1 MKKETVKS
9 KSRISN
15 VVVGDRK
22 GMIIH
27 NRILSDGPVDENG
40 EPFLDENGEPLPG
53 PNDDMA
59 YHMAHNYY
67 TFMCDIV
74 VKKINLKD
82 GAGEKNVKMP
92 RFGILSMLAETTPI
106 IVYDHPAFKEIAD
119 TAFTDGSYIF
129 VDADFMRRLMKQEKD
144 SNYTEQGVVF
154 LLMHELMH
162 KLYLHIDR
170 LRTYDPRLA
179 NIAEDYVINGK
190 LIKNFGLNPV
200 PLLREIGV
208 GMTPE
213 DAAKYSVLA
222 EETVAEMLLMKER
235 NKKAKEEEEKQKEKD
250 KNKDQ
255 DQDDG
260 EDGQEQDGDEN
271 GQNQENDQNQDGK
284 GKDPSQDGKGGEG
297 QDQDGDGDGDDEDSE
312 NDQDSENENGKP
324 SEKQGKGKGK
334 GKGQG
339 QGSGQDDNPTGGGE
353 YHEDAEEDN
362 DAGGEPE
369 YSPIHHVK
377 PEELS
382 EIMHREGLGDVA
394 EALGIPKP
402 NDTEGMGKKR
412 EKSKMNITDAVQNA
426 VAANDRFGGQ
436 MPGAHIAEEAAM
448 LIDGLNK
455 GVLTWKMKIQEVILG
470 AGMKETKSEEIPND
484 MYFLPDDAL
493 GDASVGLNQIYLP
506 GRVPAQSDEVVL
518 VLVDTSGST
527 SGEGMRE
534 AFLSEAVSIQDATAN
549 NETAKEVIIIS
560 ADTTLRGE
568 PQVITR
574 TNMRE
579 FLNKGVKVFGNGG
592 TDFARCLKEA
602 LAHPMMKNKKI
613 RDVIY
618 FTDCCDNPPKRAD
631 YAEYIDA
638 GGKLTWITT
647 VNMWNEAF
655 NKGVE
660 GWSTVIAI
668 EKGNV
673 VDLDRTVEKPSTR
686 KNSI

>member
-1 MKKETVKS
+1 MKKESAKS
-9 KSRISN
+9 KSRITN
-15 VVVGDRK
+15 VSVEGKK
-22 GMIIH
+22 GIIVH

-40 EPFLDENGEPLPG
+40 DPFLDENGEPLPG

-59 YHMAHNYY
+59 YHMSNNYY
-67 TFMCDIV
+67 TFMCDSI
-74 VKKINLKD
+74 VKKITLKD
-82 GAGEKNVKMP
+82 GGGEKNVKMP
-92 RFGILSMLAETTPI
+92 RFGILSMLAETTPV

-129 VDADFMRRLMKQEKD
+129 VDADFMRRLMKQERE
-144 SNYTEQGVVF
+144 SNFTEHGVVF
-154 LLMHELMH
+154 LLLHELMH

-170 LRTYDPRLA
+170 LKTYDPKLA

-190 LIKNFGLNPV
+190 LIKNYGLNPV

-213 DAAKYSVLA
+213 DAAKHSVLA
-222 EETVAEMLLMKER
+222 EETVAEMLLLKER
-235 NKKAKEEEEKQKEKD
+235 NKKQKEKEEEEKKKD
-250 KNKDQ
+250 KDNGDQQEDKNDNGDNPDENPQDKKDKGQ
-255 DQDDG
+255 NPGDGGDEENDG
-260 EDGQEQDGDEN
+260 EGNQPGD
-271 GQNQENDQNQDGK
+271 
-284 GKDPSQDGKGGEG
+284 GEG
-297 QDQDGDGDGDDEDSE
+297 EESDE
-312 NDQDSENENGKP
+312 ENENGSP
-324 SEKQGKGKGK
+324 SNKQGKQGKGKGQS
-334 GKGQG
+334 KGQG
-339 QGSGQDDNPTGGGE
+339 KSGQQNPTGGGDMMDNDGE
-353 YHEDAEEDN
+353 EEDY
-362 DAGGEPE
+362 GGKEKGKDD
-369 YSPIHHVK
+369 YSPIHHIK
-377 PEELS
+377 PEDLA
-382 EIMHREGLGDVA
+382 EIMHREGLGDIA
-394 EALGIPKP
+394 KELGIPKP
-402 NDTEGMGKKR
+402 GDIEGMGKKR

-426 VAANDRFGGQ
+426 IAANERFEGQ

-455 GVLTWKMKIQEVILG
+455 GVLTWKMKIQEVALG
-470 AGMKETKSEEIPND
+470 AGMKEVKSEEMPSD

-493 GDASVGLNQIYLP
+493 GAADIGLNQIYLP

-527 SGEGMRE
+527 SGQGMRE

-549 NETAKEVIIIS
+549 NETAKEVIIWS

-568 PQVITR
+568 PQSITR

-602 LAHPMMKNKKI
+602 IAHPMMKNKKI

-618 FTDCCDNPPKRAD
+618 FTDCCDNPPRRED
-631 YAEYIDA
+631 YAEFLDA

-660 GWSTVIAI
+660 GWSTVVAI
-668 EKGNV
+668 EEGNV
-673 VDLDRTVEKPSTR
+673 VDLDRKVEGQSTR
-686 KNSI
+686 KNKI

>member
-1 MKKETVKS
+1 MKKESVKS
-9 KSRISN
+9 KSRITN

-22 GMIIH
+22 GMIVH

-40 EPFLDENGEPLPG
+40 DPFLDENGEPLPG

-144 SNYTEQGVVF
+144 SNYTEHGVVF

-170 LRTYDPRLA
+170 LKTYDPRLA

-200 PLLREIGV
+200 PLLREVGV

-235 NKKAKEEEEKQKEKD
+235 NKKAKEEEKKKQEQ
-250 KNKDQ
+250 NKDSG
-255 DQDDG
+255 DQDEQNQDG
-260 EDGQEQDGDEN
+260 QDQEQDGQD
-271 GQNQENDQNQDGK
+271 NDQNSDQKQK
-284 GKDPSQDGKGGEG
+284 GKDPSDDGQGQGEGGE
-297 QDQDGDGDGDDEDSE
+297 QE
-312 NDQDSENENGKP
+312 ENENGEGQENENDEGSP
-324 SEKQGKGKGK
+324 SQKQGNGSGKGKSKGK
-334 GKGQG
+334 GKGQND
-339 QGSGQDDNPTGGGE
+339 SPTGGGE
-353 YHEDAEEDN
+353 HHEDEEEN
-362 DAGGEPE
+362 EAGGGGSE
-369 YSPIHHVK
+369 YSPIHHIK
-377 PEELS
+377 PEDLS

-394 EALGIPKP
+394 RELGIPQP
-402 NDTEGMGKKR
+402 NDIEGMGKKR

-470 AGMKETKSEEIPND
+470 AGMKETKSEEMPND

-568 PQVITR
+568 PQIITR
-574 TNMRE
+574 NNMRD

-673 VDLDRTVEKPSTR
+673 VDLDRQVEKPSTR

>member
-1 MKKETVKS
+1 MKKESVKS
-9 KSRISN
+9 KSRITN

-22 GMIIH
+22 GMIVH

-40 EPFLDENGEPLPG
+40 DPFLDENGEPLPG

-144 SNYTEQGVVF
+144 SNYTEHGVVF

-170 LRTYDPRLA
+170 LKTYDPRLA

-200 PLLREIGV
+200 PLLREVGV

-235 NKKAKEEEEKQKEKD
+235 NKKAKEEENKKQEQ
-250 KNKDQ
+250 NKDG
-255 DQDDG
+255 DQD
-260 EDGQEQDGDEN
+260 EQNQD
-271 GQNQENDQNQDGK
+271 GQNQEEDSQDNNQNSDQKQK
-284 GKDPSQDGKGGEG
+284 GKDPSDDGQGQGEGGE
-297 QDQDGDGDGDDEDSE
+297 QE
-312 NDQDSENENGKP
+312 ENENGEGQENENDEGSP
-324 SEKQGKGKGK
+324 SQKQGNGSGKGKSKGK
-334 GKGQG
+334 GKGQND
-339 QGSGQDDNPTGGGE
+339 SPTGGGE
-353 YHEDAEEDN
+353 HHEDEEEN
-362 DAGGEPE
+362 EAGGGGSE
-369 YSPIHHVK
+369 YSPIHHIK
-377 PEELS
+377 PEDLS

-394 EALGIPKP
+394 RELGIPQP
-402 NDTEGMGKKR
+402 NDIEGMGKKR

-470 AGMKETKSEEIPND
+470 AGMKETKSEEMPND

-568 PQVITR
+568 PQIITR
-574 TNMRE
+574 NNMRD

-673 VDLDRTVEKPSTR
+673 VDLDRQVEKPSTR

>member
-1 MKKETVKS
+1 MKKESVKS
-9 KSRISN
+9 KSRITN

-22 GMIIH
+22 GMIVH

-40 EPFLDENGEPLPG
+40 DPFLDENGEPLPG

-144 SNYTEQGVVF
+144 SNYTEHGVVF

-170 LRTYDPRLA
+170 LKTYDPRLA

-200 PLLREIGV
+200 PLLREVGV

-235 NKKAKEEEEKQKEKD
+235 NKKAKEEEKKKQEQ
-250 KNKDQ
+250 NKDSG
-255 DQDDG
+255 DQDEQNQDG
-260 EDGQEQDGDEN
+260 QDQEQDGQD
-271 GQNQENDQNQDGK
+271 NDQNSDQKQK
-284 GKDPSQDGKGGEG
+284 GKDPSDDGQGEGGE
-297 QDQDGDGDGDDEDSE
+297 QE
-312 NDQDSENENGKP
+312 ENENDEGQENDNDNGSP
-324 SEKQGKGKGK
+324 SQKQGNGNGSGKGKSKGK
-334 GKGQG
+334 GKGQND
-339 QGSGQDDNPTGGGE
+339 SPTGGGE
-353 YHEDAEEDN
+353 HHEDEEEN
-362 DAGGEPE
+362 DAGGGGSE
-369 YSPIHHVK
+369 YSPIHHIK
-377 PEELS
+377 PEDLS

-394 EALGIPKP
+394 RELGIPQP
-402 NDTEGMGKKR
+402 NDIEGMGKKR

-470 AGMKETKSEEIPND
+470 AGMKETKSEEMPND

-568 PQVITR
+568 PQIITR
-574 TNMRE
+574 NNMRE

-673 VDLDRTVEKPSTR
+673 VDLDRQVEKPSTR

>member
-1 MKKETVKS
+1 MKKESVKS
-9 KSRISN
+9 KSRITN

-22 GMIIH
+22 GMIVH

-40 EPFLDENGEPLPG
+40 DPFLDENGEPLPG

-144 SNYTEQGVVF
+144 SNYTEHGVVF

-170 LRTYDPRLA
+170 LKTYDPRLA

-200 PLLREIGV
+200 PLLREVGV

-235 NKKAKEEEEKQKEKD
+235 NKKAKEEENKKQEQ
-250 KNKDQ
+250 NKDG
-255 DQDDG
+255 DQD
-260 EDGQEQDGDEN
+260 EQNQD
-271 GQNQENDQNQDGK
+271 GQNQEEDSQDNNQNSDQKQK
-284 GKDPSQDGKGGEG
+284 GKDPSDDGQGQGEGGE
-297 QDQDGDGDGDDEDSE
+297 QE
-312 NDQDSENENGKP
+312 ENENGEGQENENDEGTP
-324 SEKQGKGKGK
+324 SQKQGNGSGKGKSKGK
-334 GKGQG
+334 GKGQND
-339 QGSGQDDNPTGGGE
+339 SPTGGGE
-353 YHEDAEEDN
+353 HHEDEEEN
-362 DAGGEPE
+362 EAGGGGSE
-369 YSPIHHVK
+369 YSPIHHIK
-377 PEELS
+377 PEDLS

-394 EALGIPKP
+394 RELGIPQP
-402 NDTEGMGKKR
+402 NDIEGMGKKR

-470 AGMKETKSEEIPND
+470 AGMKETKSEEMPND

-568 PQVITR
+568 PQIITR
-574 TNMRE
+574 NNMRD

-673 VDLDRTVEKPSTR
+673 VDLDRQVEKPSTR